1 MILDSLSMRSL
12 RTVSTVAVAL
22 ALSACAASA
31 PPPPVSAPSAPPVV
45 QAPAPQRAPAPAPV
59 AQAPAPAPVVVQQI
73 TVPQP
78 APAAPAPMPAPTPVV
93 QQAPPP
99 ATVAPSQVAAAPAPR
114 IADQQVV
121 VGGTAF
127 PVDGTPGRVPPGSR
141 LVVRVYDASLGDV
154 NIRVAE
160 GAFDVARG
168 LPARYRVPTPAQ
180 SVEGMELPAVA
191 ARVEGPRGRVIYRNE
206 VAVLLKSGAAG
217 DIPMTLQRVQ
227 AASSGTA
234 KTWDTPSVE

>member
-31 PPPPVSAPSAPPVV
+31 PPPPVSAPSA
-45 QAPAPQRAPAPAPV
+45 
-59 AQAPAPAPVVVQQI
+59 
-73 TVPQP
+73 
-78 APAAPAPMPAPTPVV
+78 
-93 QQAPPP
+93 
-99 ATVAPSQVAAAPAPR
+99 
-114 IADQQVV
+114 
-121 VGGTAF
+121 
-127 PVDGTPGRVPPGSR
+127 
-141 LVVRVYDASLGDV
+141 
-154 NIRVAE
+154 
-160 GAFDVARG
+160 
-168 LPARYRVPTPAQ
+168 
-180 SVEGMELPAVA
+180 VEGMELPAVA